1 MNYVSILCNSLIAQQ
16 LHRYAKEMGVIVVH
30 ISETRLSWEK
40 CRISLRT
47 ANDIRR
53 RSLS

>member
-30 ISETRLSWEK
+30 ISE
-40 CRISLRT
+40 ID
-47 ANDIRR
+47 A
-53 RSLS
+53 